1 MAKAKATGRAE
12 NTVYIA
18 IMEKLA
24 NIFRLGV
31 VLFTVSSSALAADPA
46 TDPRTA
52 KVWDNSDT
60 ESQVSALTATN
71 TDSRFG
77 FEASEN
83 RGRLVVVT
91 DNIEWAIPLRAISK
105 IARSGNAAWT
115 VNYQA
120 KDGEA
125 TVVGGFEE
133 AVLAGNSDLGTFGL
147 PLGRLDRLEF
157 TQTGQAAEPAKR
169 LTVYDQDGHPRAGG
183 FDAVL
188 TLADGTRL
196 EVTQLRRNQVF
207 AQSLTD
213 PTLLPVRPSY
223 AIVCTNYTDF
233 RLLRGETLQTI
244 PFENIKTA
252 EVLSG
257 EEVIV
262 RARSGTEATMK
273 IPRREQE
280 IIEGLNGSCGKGDFY
295 VPLKFVRTID
305 FGEAAK

>member
-1 MAKAKATGRAE
+1 MD
-12 NTVYIA
+12 
-18 IMEKLA
+18 KLT
-24 NIFRLGV
+24 NSFRLGV
-31 VLFTVSSSALAADPA
+31 ILFTVTSSAWAADSA
-46 TDPRTA
+46 TDHRTA
-52 KVWDNSDT
+52 KIWDNTDT
-60 ESQVSALTATN
+60 QSRVSTLTATN

-77 FEASEN
+77 FEASEY
-83 RGRLVVVT
+83 RGRIVVVT
-91 DNIEWAIPLRAISK
+91 DSIEWALPLQAISK
-105 IARSGNAAWT
+105 IVRSGNATWT

-125 TVVGGFEE
+125 TVVGGLEQ
-133 AVLAGNSDLGTFGL
+133 AVLAGNSDLGTFAL

-157 TQTGQAAEPAKR
+157 PQAGQPTEPVKR
-169 LTVYDQDGHPRAGG
+169 LMVYDQDGHPRAGN

-188 TLADGTRL
+188 TLTDGTRL
-196 EVTQLRRNQVF
+196 QVTQLRRNQVF

-213 PTLLPVRPSY
+213 PTVLPVRPAY

-257 EEVIV
+257 EEVTV
-262 RARSGTEATMK
+262 RTRSGTETTMK
-273 IPRREQE
+273 IPRHELE
-280 IIEGLNGSCGKGDFY
+280 TIEGLNGSSGKGDFY

>member
-1 MAKAKATGRAE
+1 MD
-12 NTVYIA
+12 
-18 IMEKLA
+18 KLA
-24 NIFRLGV
+24 NTFRLGV
-31 VLFTVSSSALAADPA
+31 ILFTISSSAWAADPA
-46 TDPRTA
+46 TDQRTA
-52 KVWDNSDT
+52 KVWDEADT

-77 FEASEN
+77 FEASEY
-83 RGRLVVVT
+83 RGRIVVVT
-91 DNIEWAIPLRAISK
+91 ENIEWAIPLRAISK
-105 IARSGNAAWT
+105 IARSGNAVWT

-120 KDGEA
+120 KEGEA
-125 TVVGGFEE
+125 TVVGGLEQ

-147 PLGRLDRLEF
+147 PLARLDRLEF
-157 TQTGQAAEPAKR
+157 FRTGQATEAAKR
-169 LTVYDQDGHPRAGG
+169 LMVYDQDGHPRTGT

-188 TLADGTRL
+188 TLTDGTRL
-196 EVTQLRRNQVF
+196 QVAQLRRNQVF
-207 AQSLTD
+207 AQSVSD
-213 PTLLPVRPSY
+213 PTLLPVRPLY

-233 RLLRGETLQTI
+233 RLLQGETLQTI

-280 IIEGLNGSCGKGDFY
+280 TIEGLNGSCGKGDFY

-305 FGEAAK
+305 FGEGAK

>member
-1 MAKAKATGRAE
+1 
-12 NTVYIA
+12 VD
-18 IMEKLA
+18 KLA

-31 VLFTVSSSALAADPA
+31 ILLAVGSSALAADSA
-46 TDPRTA
+46 TDLRTA
-52 KVWDNSDT
+52 KVWDNADT
-60 ESQVSALTATN
+60 ASQVSGLTVTN

-77 FEASEN
+77 FEPSEY
-83 RGRLVVVT
+83 RGRIVVVT
-91 DNIEWAIPLRAISK
+91 DNIEWAIPLRGISK
-105 IARSGNAAWT
+105 ITRSGNAAWT

-125 TVVGGFEE
+125 TVVGGLEE
-133 AVLAGNSDLGTFGL
+133 AALAGNSDLGTFAL
-147 PLGRLDRLEF
+147 PLARLDRLEF
-157 TQTGQAAEPAKR
+157 TETGQATEPAKR
-169 LTVYDQDGHPRAGG
+169 LTVYDQDGRPRTGS

-188 TLADGTRL
+188 TLMDGTRFQ
-196 EVTQLRRNQVF
+196 VTQLRRNQVF

-244 PFENIKTA
+244 PFENVKTA

-262 RARSGTEATMK
+262 RARSGAAATMK

-280 IIEGLNGSCGKGDFY
+280 AVEGLNGSCGQGDFY

-305 FGEAAK
+305 FGEVAK